1 MKPIKNKKEARR
13 RAKKDS
19 MKLFCFLLLFCA
31 AAAASSERQG
41 QDTKLKTQYAEV
53 NRCLLEYIESG
64 HSALLEGAPASA
76 PLRTGLLD
84 SLSKHKV
91 RRR

>member
-1 MKPIKNKKEARR
+1 
-13 RAKKDS
+13 

-41 QDTKLKTQYAEV
+41 QDAKLKTQYAEV

-76 PLRTGLLD
+76 TIASALGD